1 MRELLDDCVH
11 CGFCLP
17 TCPTYVE
24 TGEEMESPRGRILLM
39 DLLERGSL
47 ALDADVA
54 GHFDSCLGC
63 LACVTSCPSGVRYD
77 RLIEETRVQVEH
89 EHDRSRADRARRA
102 ALFAVL
108 PHAHRLRPLAYG
120 LAVARALRVPLPR
133 LAPRITL
140 AALRD
145 RPPERTP
152 AVGERR
158 LTAVLALGCVG
169 RTLGDD
175 VNAATARVLAA
186 CGVEVLAPRDQ
197 GCCGALELHAG
208 RPGGSRRRHALL
220 DLLAATGADVIV
232 TNAAGCGSALKDAD
246 HPAASRV
253 RDVHELLAE
262 VGLPPGLMRID
273 ARVAY
278 HDACHLAHGQGIRD
292 APRAL
297 LAAIPGL
304 ELVELDEPAICCGS
318 AGTYNLLQPRMGA
331 ALGERKA
338 ASVRR
343 AAPDLVV
350 AANAGCLIQIA
361 AYANIPVTHPVALLD
376 SVLGSTSG
384 AEPPTTDRPQRP
396 GGSDGSR

>member
-17 TCPTYVE
+17 TCPTYAE

-39 DLLERGSL
+39 DMLERGTL
-47 ALDADVA
+47 ALED
-54 GHFDSCLGC
+54 GLTRHIDSCLGC

-77 RLIEETRVQVEH
+77 LLIEETRATVEARVQRTPVT
-89 EHDRSRADRARRA
+89 RARRA
-102 ALFAVL
+102 ALFAAL
-108 PHAHRLRPLAYG
+108 PHAHRLRGLAYG
-120 LAVARALRVPLPR
+120 VAIARALRVPLPK
-133 LAPRITL
+133 LTPHVTF

-145 RPPERTP
+145 RPPVRTP
-152 AVGERR
+152 PVGERR

-169 RTLGDD
+169 RAVGDD

-208 RPGGSRRRHALL
+208 RAAGHVRRSALL
-220 DLLAATGADVIV
+220 DRLAATGADVIV
-232 TNAAGCGSALKDAD
+232 TSAAGCGSALKDAD
-246 HPAASRV
+246 HPAAARV

-262 VGLPPGLMRID
+262 VGLPAQIGRID

-292 APRAL
+292 APRML

-304 ELVELDEPAICCGS
+304 ELVELDEPALCCGS
-318 AGTYNLLQPRMGA
+318 AGTYNLLQPAMGA
-331 ALGERKA
+331 SLGERKA

-343 AAPDLVV
+343 AAPDVLT
-350 AANAGCLIQIA
+350 AANAGCLIQIG
-361 AYANIPVTHPVALLD
+361 AYCNVPVAHPVTLLD
-376 SVLGSTSG
+376 RAL
-384 AEPPTTDRPQRP
+384 RCR
-396 GGSDGSR
+396 